1 MAAYEAASLLTWAAP
16 PPRGGTASAL
26 LLIHGT
32 ADDNVYFMGSLRL
45 ADALGRAAHPS
56 FQLFPIAGVTHQ
68 LYAPDTSGPA
78 WTTAVLHF
86 RRHLGPPEAVRWR
99 HAALPQGSARSVLAR
114 SRKASAMMVKV
125 QLEWP
130 LVGNTLLLTM

>member
-1 MAAYEAASLLTWAAP
+1 MTVAI
-16 PPRGGTASAL
+16 PRSRRAV
-26 LLIHGT
+26 
-32 ADDNVYFMGSLRL
+32 NQL
-45 ADALGRAAHPS
+45 AMPMRQCRVERAADPS
-56 FQLFPIAGVTHQ
+56 FPPFPIAGVTHQ